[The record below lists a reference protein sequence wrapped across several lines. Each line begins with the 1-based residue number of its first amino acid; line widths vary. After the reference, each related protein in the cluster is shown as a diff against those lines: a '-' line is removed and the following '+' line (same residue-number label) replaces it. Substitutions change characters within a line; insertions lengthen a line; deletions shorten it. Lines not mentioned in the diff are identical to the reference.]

1 MRSLSAKALSGG
13 IVVALSAAG
22 LASHE
27 CVLLAAAA
35 AAAHRLFPW
44 RMDDGAP
51 WEAWRAGVRCLFAGL
66 FGLLAVV
73 ALFAIIAAGLAGY
86 WQTEH
91 HHARATLALVIA
103 AAALLVLIQVDCQA
117 RWVETRFWAFIAGAT
132 AVTFAELRPGLD
144 LLPCLVSAGIT
155 TWLGLASW
163 SMVRTQACNL
173 LRSDERM

>member
-35 AAAHRLFPW
+35 AAAHRLFLW

-103 AAALLVLIQVDCQA
+103 AAALLVLIRRGPRGKTVRRGWGVRLLNSGNVVT
-117 RWVETRFWAFIAGAT
+117 RWVGGSLCGE
-132 AVTFAELRPGLD
+132 
-144 LLPCLVSAGIT
+144 
-155 TWLGLASW
+155 
-163 SMVRTQACNL
+163 QA
-173 LRSDERM
+173 

>member
-22 LASHE
+22 VAWHE

-35 AAAHRLFPW
+35 AAAHRLFLW

-66 FGLLAVV
+66 FGLLAAV

-91 HHARATLALVIA
+91 HHALATLGMVTA
-103 AAALLVLIQVDCQA
+103 AAALLVLIQVDWQA
-117 RWVETRFWAFIAGAT
+117 RWAEMRFWALIAGAT
-132 AVTFAELRPGLD
+132 AVTFAALRPD
-144 LLPCLVSAGIT
+144 WELLPCLVSAGIGM
-155 TWLGLASW
+155 WLAFASW
-163 SMVRTQACNL
+163 RMVRTQARDL
-173 LRSDERM
+173 LRSDARM